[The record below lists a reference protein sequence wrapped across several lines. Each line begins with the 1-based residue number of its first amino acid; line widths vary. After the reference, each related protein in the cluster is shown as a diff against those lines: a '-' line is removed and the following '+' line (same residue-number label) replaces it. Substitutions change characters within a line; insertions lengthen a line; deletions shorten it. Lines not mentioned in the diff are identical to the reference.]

1 MRATLALALLL
12 VAAAPAAALR
22 VVVISDLN
30 GAYGSTDYG
39 KAAHAAVAR
48 IIALE
53 PDLVIS
59 TGDMVAG
66 QRRPH
71 LAEGE
76 LRAMWRAFHAA
87 VSDPL
92 GDAGIPLLVTPG
104 NHDASAY
111 SGFEL
116 EREVYRDE
124 WANRLPDVAIEGDWP
139 FRYSATLG
147 GVRFVSLDVTTV
159 GALDPPQ
166 MTWLEAQGQSEAD
179 TVIFSHLP
187 LHPFSNER
195 RTEIIGDP
203 ELGHLLREL
212 SFDVYLS
219 GHHHAYWPGSARG
232 VAYVSQAC
240 LGGGPR
246 ALIGDDTR
254 APRAITVLDIATDGV
269 GVSALSGADFRT
281 RIELTEL
288 PPRIGV
294 LDRLDLAP
302 TERVFVAP

>member
-12 VAAAPAAALR
+12 VAAPAAALR

-39 KAAHAAVAR
+39 QTVHAAVAR

-124 WANRLPDVAIEGDWP
+124 WANRLPDVAMEGDWP

-159 GALDPPQ
+159 GALDTPQ

-179 TVIFSHLP
+179 TVVFSHLP

-203 ELGHLLREL
+203 ELGRLLQEL

-219 GHHHAYWPGSARG
+219 GHHHAYWPGSAHG

-254 APRAITVLDIATDGV
+254 APRAITVLDIAADGV
-269 GVSALSGADFRT
+269 GVSALTGTDFRT
-281 RIELTEL
+281 RIELSEL
-288 PPRIGV
+288 PPRIGA
-294 LDRLDLAP
+294 LDRLDLVP